1 MGRRGAGRSSGRPLL
16 TRRTTR
22 GTPSGPR
29 AGRRFGQP
37 KTPPWR
43 PRRDGLARPS
53 FPWSRRRRSDGW
65 SRPTSPNHRP
75 SLPKCLPRSINV
87 PTLPYGRGR
96 PRPPPPKTV
105 VARPWRVRT
114 FVGGGLSL
122 RQTDPTHLRSIGQ
135 RLERLGRFVVRQ
147 TGKIRVCRIAHMLRW
162 RRALKKASAACRS
175 TPSDFE
181 HTGSIPRRCAV
192 VFEVAKTHRRNT
204 GVARCAPCAG
214 ELVAASMAY
223 RTRVKTVVAVRQ
235 TAAESR

>member
-1 MGRRGAGRSSGRPLL
+1 MGRAQGGASASPRRRRGGR
-16 TRRTTR
+16 
-22 GTPSGPR
+22 
-29 AGRRFGQP
+29 A
-37 KTPPWR
+37 
-43 PRRDGLARPS
+43 RRDGPIVLV
-53 FPWSRRRRSDGW
+53 RRSRDRVDGVPM
-65 SRPTSPNHRP
+65 SCPDPDLRTTSEPTKMSH
-75 SLPKCLPRSINV
+75 SFHQCSYLSIWPKVAAS
-87 PTLPYGRGR
+87 TS
-96 PRPPPPKTV
+96 PKTV
-105 VARPWRVRT
+105 ASRRWRGRT

-147 TGKIRVCRIAHMLRW
+147 TGKIRVRRIAHTLRW
-162 RRALKKASAACRS
+162 RHALKKASAACRS

>member
-1 MGRRGAGRSSGRPLL
+1 MS
-16 TRRTTR
+16 
-22 GTPSGPR
+22 
-29 AGRRFGQP
+29 
-37 KTPPWR
+37 
-43 PRRDGLARPS
+43 PS
-53 FPWSRRRRSDGW
+53 FYNI
-65 SRPTSPNHRP
+65 PTSPYDRRW
-75 SLPKCLPRSINV
+75 PRS
-87 PTLPYGRGR
+87 
-96 PRPPPPKTV
+96 PPPKTV
-105 VARPWRVRT
+105 ASRRWRGRT
-114 FVGGGLSL
+114 FVGGGLSV
-122 RQTDPTHLRSIGQ
+122 RQTDPRHLRSIGQ

-147 TGKIRVCRIAHMLRW
+147 TGKIRVRRIAHMLRW

-192 VFEVAKTHRRNT
+192 VFEVAKTHRRDT

>member
-1 MGRRGAGRSSGRPLL
+1 MGSAQGGASASPRRRRGGR
-16 TRRTTR
+16 
-22 GTPSGPR
+22 
-29 AGRRFGQP
+29 A
-37 KTPPWR
+37 
-43 PRRDGLARPS
+43 RRDGPIVLV
-53 FPWSRRRRSDGW
+53 RRSRDRVDGVPMSCPDPDLRTTSEPTKMPHSFHQCSYLSIW
-65 SRPTSPNHRP
+65 RKMTAFTSPKNR
-75 SLPKCLPRSINV
+75 RI
-87 PTLPYGRGR
+87 
-96 PRPPPPKTV
+96 
-105 VARPWRVRT
+105 VARRGRT

-135 RLERLGRFVVRQ
+135 PR
-147 TGKIRVCRIAHMLRW
+147 TP
-162 RRALKKASAACRS
+162 RALRSPTDRQNPSSSKRPHTMEVPPEKASAACRS